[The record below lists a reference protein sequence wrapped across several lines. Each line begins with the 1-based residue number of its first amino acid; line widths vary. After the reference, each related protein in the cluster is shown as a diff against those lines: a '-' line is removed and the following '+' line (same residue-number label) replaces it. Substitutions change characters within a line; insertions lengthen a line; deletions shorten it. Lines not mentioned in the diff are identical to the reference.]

1 VVVLP
6 VLPVCSLSMRSAELV
21 ARVTFFFSPSLC
33 AALICVPWCLFRLCC
48 FRRTSGFFLVAS
60 CVSSLLCSPP
70 SRSRHVL
77 SFGRISNMFSHS
89 LASRFVSRPIFF
101 VYRFSL
107 TSNQSSS
114 SLIFFVYLGLINFV
128 PRVLLALPASE
139 MCSLK
144 GFSFF
149 LFFCGSTVCFSRVIS
164 LCHRDLR
171 LGVLSTGICFQVAY
185 YCTD

>member
-1 VVVLP
+1 VSRGASSACAAFVVLP
-6 VLPVCSLSMRSAELV
+6 VFSWLP
-21 ARVTFFFSPSLC
+21 RV
-33 AALICVPWCLFRLCC
+33 FRLCC
-48 FRRTSGFFLVAS
+48 VLPLLGLVMFFHSAESPTCFPIPLLADLFRV
-60 CVSSLLCSPP
+60 
-70 SRSRHVL
+70 
-77 SFGRISNMFSHS
+77 
-89 LASRFVSRPIFF
+89 RFFF

-149 LFFCGSTVCFSRVIS
+149 LFFCGSTVCFSRVIT